1 MFIVIVLLL
10 YLYFLNNNLKSL
22 FHGLSDISYQF
33 QFKPSFVR
41 FIMCGIFY
49 YDQIRTETRI
59 PMTLL
64 QTLQF
69 NFAKMSHR
77 GPDNS
82 RFCVQGNRCIG
93 FHRLAINGLASTGDQ
108 PFNLLD
114 CELICNGEIYN
125 HRQLIHAHG
134 FEDAC
139 VSGSDCEVI
148 IHLYRLFNGDMQAT
162 LRELDGVF
170 SLVLIDRL
178 NDTVHIARDPFGVRS
193 LYIGTSSDYERDI
206 SVASE
211 MKALQYC
218 AHVEQFPGGCYMTV
232 TKTQP
237 SAHVNTRFNTQ
248 LQPYYKDL
256 IMDDNLEVPYVYD
269 FGKFTPL
276 YLEDANPS
284 QEQLEANACTL
295 LRNLFELAVC
305 KRLMSERPVG
315 CLLSGGLD
323 SSVVTA
329 LVVKHMPP
337 GTVVNTYAIGLEGSV
352 DLKWA
357 RKVADHLGT
366 RHHEVCLTEQQ
377 FLDAIDSTIYQIES
391 YDTTT
396 VRASVGNYL
405 VSKYIYENTDNVVI
419 FCGDMSD
426 EIFGSY
432 RGFTKAPND
441 DAFGSENVRMVR
453 DVRYFDLLRSDKS
466 ISGAGLEARVPF
478 ADKTLLE
485 FVMSLPPWMKRF
497 GEGAEYAV
505 EKHLLRKAFDG
516 LLPDDVMWR
525 RKEAFSDGVSGHDR
539 TWVQIIKEYMDKRV
553 SDIELDIATTMNKY
567 GHNAP
572 YDKESYYYRSVFA
585 RHFPGKGRAKTIPYF
600 WRHPFC
606 EGVLDP
612 SARLLKDVYSA
623 ENQS

>member
-1 MFIVIVLLL
+1 
-10 YLYFLNNNLKSL
+10 
-22 FHGLSDISYQF
+22 
-33 QFKPSFVR
+33 
-41 FIMCGIFY
+41 MCGIFY
-49 YDQIRTETRI
+49 YEAFGSKRI
-59 PMTLL
+59 PIHTLNAL
-64 QTLQF
+64 QT
-69 NFAKMSHR
+69 NFAKISHR

-82 RFCVQGNRCIG
+82 RFGVDGNRCLG

-125 HRQLIHAHG
+125 HAQLASAHG
-134 FEDAC
+134 FKC

-170 SLVLIDRL
+170 SLVLIDRV

-193 LYIGTSSDYERDI
+193 LYIGSSSDYEHDI

-211 MKALQYC
+211 MKALQHC
-218 AHVEQFPGGCYMTV
+218 AHVEQFPGGCYMTL
-232 TKTQP
+232 TKVH
-237 SAHVNTRFNTQ
+237 AKFDAKLN
-248 LQPYYKDL
+248 PYYKGLVVDETL
-256 IMDDNLEVPYVYD
+256 DTPYVYNFGTFGPVYLDDVNPSPENLEVH
-269 FGKFTPL
+269 
-276 YLEDANPS
+276 
-284 QEQLEANACTL
+284 ACTQ
-295 LRNLFELAVC
+295 LRNLFESAVC

-323 SSVVTA
+323 SSITTA
-329 LVVKHMPP
+329 LVVKHTP
-337 GTVVNTYAIGLEGSV
+337 GIVVDTYGVGLEGSV

-357 RKVADHLGT
+357 RRVAEHLGT
-366 RHHEVCLTEQQ
+366 RHHEVCLTEEQ
-377 FLDAIDSTIYQIES
+377 FLEAIDATIYQIES

-405 VSKYIYENTDNVVI
+405 VSKYIYDNTDNVVI

-432 RGFTKAPND
+432 RGFTKAPSD
-441 DAFGSENVRMVR
+441 HAFAKENVRMVR
-453 DVRYFDLLRSDKS
+453 DVRHFDLLRSDKS

-478 ADKTLLE
+478 ADKTFLE

-497 GEGAEYAV
+497 GEGADYAV
-505 EKHLLRKAFDG
+505 EKHLLRRAFEG
-516 LLPDDVMWR
+516 LLPDDVLWR

-539 TWVQIIKEYMDKRV
+539 TWVQIIKEHVDKRV
-553 SDIELDIATTMNKY
+553 SDVEVSLANDLGKCK
-567 GHNAP
+567 HNTP
-572 YDKESYYYRSVFA
+572 YDKESYYYRTVFE
-585 RHFPGKGRAKTIPYF
+585 RHFPGKGRAETIPYF

-606 EGVLDP
+606 EGTLDP
-612 SARLLKDVYSA
+612 SARLLKDVYTA